1 MKAWTAGTICAK
13 FEGFFYKKPERG
25 GRTVD
30 GGYYLCKVRGFFFI
44 KKPERGGRTA
54 GSILPEFK
62 GFFAKCRDLSDLGRP
77 AGRSNGRGQPA
88 TWPRWLPSFWCVNR
102 L

>member
-1 MKAWTAGTICAK
+1 VKAWTAGTICAK
-13 FEGFFYKKPERG
+13 IEG
-25 GRTVD
+25 
-30 GGYYLCKVRGFFFI
+30 FFI

-77 AGRSNGRGQPA
+77 SDRSNGRGQPA
-88 TWPRWLPSFWCVNR
+88 TWPLWLPSFWCVNG

>member
-13 FEGFFYKKPERG
+13 FEG
-25 GRTVD
+25 
-30 GGYYLCKVRGFFFI
+30 FFI

-62 GFFAKCRDLSDLGRP
+62 GFFAKCRDAVRP
-77 AGRSNGRGQPA
+77 ADRTAEDSQRRGHAGCP
-88 TWPRWLPSFWCVNR
+88 PFGV
-102 L
+102 